1 MTVWQHCEPEN
12 TVCTN
17 MILGMQSLGDAI
29 VINFGNNVILT
40 DLISDYPQQ
49 MP

>member
-1 MTVWQHCEPEN
+1 
-12 TVCTN
+12 